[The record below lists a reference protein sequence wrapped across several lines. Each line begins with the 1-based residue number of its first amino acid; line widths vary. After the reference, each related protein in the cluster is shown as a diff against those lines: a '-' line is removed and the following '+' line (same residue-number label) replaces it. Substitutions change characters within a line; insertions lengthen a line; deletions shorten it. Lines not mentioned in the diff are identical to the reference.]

1 MLVGSCL
8 ATAAAGLISTFD
20 PQSSP
25 GIWIGYQILAGT
37 AFGLAFQAPVMAAQA
52 LAAHE
57 DVATTT
63 AILYCKPSTLF
74 TIPHDPSCEDDHTNI
89 NHSLPTPRRRHL
101 RLHRRVHLQQHPD
114 LQPAIQSP
122 RRRPFGGGS
131 RGNQSSGS
139 VSAGDL
145 GADCNVL
152 HGWVEG
158 RVLDGSGSGRL
169 CVVGQLVCALG
180 QYQGEGV
187 DGGGVMGRKTDQVFQ
202 ECSEV
207 GKWSSF

>member
-1 MLVGSCL
+1 MLPRLLPSFTVSPPL
-8 ATAAAGLISTFD
+8 SSQYLTIHLVKMTILM
-20 PQSSP
+20 QS
-25 GIWIGYQILAGT
+25 
-37 AFGLAFQAPVMAAQA
+37 
-52 LAAHE
+52 
-57 DVATTT
+57 
-63 AILYCKPSTLF
+63 
-74 TIPHDPSCEDDHTNI
+74 
-89 NHSLPTPRRRHL
+89 SLPTPRRRHL

-169 CVVGQLVCALG
+169 CVIGQLVCALG